1 MKPTARFTLLA
12 GAAAIALPL
21 AGPAFAQD
29 ADPINDGMQAGR
41 DEPAASATD
50 STPARAELGS
60 REVLD
65 RERGE
70 MYDAR
75 DSADEAQL
83 REDLSTRMREAVTA
97 DAYETGQKMPERA
110 IRVSELEQR
119 SVIGAGGEDLGEV
132 VGVSRSGAEARLL
145 IESGDFLG
153 LDEAYY
159 FVPLSAVSMQDD
171 EVRLDYMTEGDLDR
185 MREVDPDLDTGLSA
199 EQEIMIR
206 ERG

>member
-1 MKPTARFTLLA
+1 MKPTTRFTLLA

-21 AGPAFAQD
+21 AGPAFAQN

-41 DEPAASATD
+41 DEPAASSTD
-50 STPARAELGS
+50 AVQSRSDLGE

-83 REDLSTRMREAVTA
+83 REDLSEKMRGAVTA
-97 DAYETGQKMPERA
+97 EEMGDEM
-110 IRVSELEQR
+110 SER
-119 SVIGAGGEDLGEV
+119 SVRVADLKNRSVVGAGGEDLGEV
-132 VGVSRSGAEARLL
+132 AGVTRDGEEARLL

-159 FVPLSAVSMQDD
+159 FVPLSAVSMADD
-171 EVRLDYMTEGDLDR
+171 EVRLDFLTEGDLDR
-185 MREVDPDLDTGLSA
+185 MREDDPEADMLLADD
-199 EQEIMIR
+199 EEISIR
-206 ERG
+206 G